1 MKSFIINSNDAGQ
14 RVSKFIEKTVPALP
28 QGLLYKSF
36 RLKRIK
42 LNKKRCQPQ
51 DRLSQGDLLELYI
64 NDEFFGEGRQDLV
77 FLKVPDRYEDQN
89 ILLVDKKPGL
99 VVHEDDDNTPDT
111 LINRILHYLYN
122 KGEYQP
128 DAEQSFVPAL
138 CNRID
143 RNTGGIVIAAKNAQ
157 ALRILNQKVKDREL
171 TKLYLCLVHGVMQ
184 PKSGTLRDFLLKDS
198 QRNQVRVF
206 KNQVPGSKTIITSY
220 RTLRTD
226 GKTSLLE
233 VDLKTG
239 RTHQI
244 RIHMKYIGFPLI
256 GDYLYNPDM
265 ERPEQGQR
273 LPPSGAVCLQAPVLF
288 FHRCRYPLLPGWQR
302 ISGGAGGFCPAAP
315 LKRRFMFYSYK
326 ITFFISKCNRFFET

>member
-14 RVSKFIEKTVPALP
+14 RISKFVEKTVPSLP
-28 QGLLYKSF
+28 TGLLYKSF

-51 DRLSQGDLLELYI
+51 DRLKEGDLVEMYI
-64 NDEFFGEGRQDLV
+64 NDEFFGESRQELA
-77 FLKVPDRYEDQN
+77 FLKVPDRISVVYEDEN

-122 KGEYQP
+122 KGEYDP
-128 DAEQSFVPAL
+128 ENENSFVPAL

-143 RNTGGIVIAAKNAQ
+143 RNTGGIVIAAKNAA

-171 TKLYLCLVHGVMQ
+171 VKLYLCLVHGVPQ
-184 PKSGTLRDFLLKDS
+184 PESTTLRDYLRKDS
-198 QRNQVRVF
+198 QNNQVRVF
-206 KNQVPGSKTIITSY
+206 SKPVEGGRTIITSY
-220 RTLRTD
+220 RTLKTN
-226 GKTSLLE
+226 GKQSLLE

-244 RIHMKYIGFPLI
+244 RAHLAYYGHPLVGDTKYGTNAQNKGSGHSYQALY
-256 GDYLYNPDM
+256 DYKL
-265 ERPEQGQR
+265 RFVFR
-273 LPPSGAVCLQAPVLF
+273 TV
-288 FHRCRYPLLPGWQR
+288 
-302 ISGGAGGFCPAAP
+302 AGI
-315 LKRRFMFYSYK
+315 LSYLDGRE
-326 ITFFISKCNRFFET
+326 FRVETVPFADEI